1 MIPMAIIGR
10 GLQMERTQLRLGL
23 VISLV
28 ITVNSVML
36 VSSIGNGGQYVIAG
50 LAFASMFL
58 VEYLLAKQS
67 LNTSKR
73 NVSVLHQLGAK
84 SRSIAISVLAR
95 FLLFGTVGILGG
107 YVLGVTAI
115 IMLQPISVMYGFQ
128 ALLNQGFIAHL
139 MTIGI
144 AGIGGIVTG
153 SYLGIARSIQT
164 THNDGMSFAIR
175 K

>member
-1 MIPMAIIGR
+1 MEIISR

-23 VISLV
+23 VIALV

-50 LAFASMFL
+50 LAFASMFM

-84 SRSIAISVLAR
+84 SRSITISVLAR
-95 FLLFGTVGILGG
+95 FLLFGFIGILGG
-107 YVLGVTAI
+107 YILGVTAI
-115 IMLQPISVMYGFQ
+115 IVLQPISIMYGLQ

-139 MTIGI
+139 VTIGI
-144 AGIGGIVTG
+144 AGIGGILTG
-153 SYLGIARSIQT
+153 SYLGITRSLQT
-164 THNDGMSFAIR
+164 THNDAISFSIR
-175 K
+175 Q

>member
-1 MIPMAIIGR
+1 MDIIGR

-84 SRSIAISVLAR
+84 SRSITIFVLAR
-95 FLLFGTVGILGG
+95 FLLFGFVGILGG
-107 YVLGVTAI
+107 YLLGVTAI

-128 ALLNQGFIAHL
+128 ALLNHGFIAHL
-139 MTIGI
+139 VTIGI
-144 AGIGGIVTG
+144 AGVGGIMTG
-153 SYLGIARSIQT
+153 SYLGIVRSIQT

-175 K
+175 